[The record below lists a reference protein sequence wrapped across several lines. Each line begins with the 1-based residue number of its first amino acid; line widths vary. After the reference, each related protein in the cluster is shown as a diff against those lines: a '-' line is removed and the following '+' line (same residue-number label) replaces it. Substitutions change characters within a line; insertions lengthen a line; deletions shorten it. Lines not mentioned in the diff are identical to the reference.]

1 MKRNQYTPEFKAK
14 VVLELLRE
22 EKTLSQIATDYGVH
36 PNLLSRWKTEFL
48 EKMPTVFAKD
58 IAEVDKLRKEH
69 ASEKEELIKQIGQ
82 LSVENVWLRLNIP
95 TRSGELISPTWE

>member
-48 EKMPTVFAKD
+48 EKMPTVFTKD

-82 LSVENVWLRLNIP
+82 LSVENVWLKKTYQKAL
-95 TRSGELISPTWE
+95 ELKQRKS